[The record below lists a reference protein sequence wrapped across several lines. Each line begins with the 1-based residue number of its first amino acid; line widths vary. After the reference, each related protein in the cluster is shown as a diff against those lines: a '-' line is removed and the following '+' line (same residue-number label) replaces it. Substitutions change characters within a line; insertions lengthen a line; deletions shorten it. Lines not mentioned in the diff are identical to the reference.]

1 MAKYSTTSNFPHVP
15 ASSIRLPAHILFLS
29 SCIHSTMFLSCL
41 LLLQEMC
48 DEFQFLLCDR
58 CHAEVSNPKL
68 LPCLHNLCSQCR
80 EENKPIGLCIICGT
94 PFSQSAKI
102 PENQDNTFFA
112 NLHFKFNLYQKVTR
126 NQHLVCDNCEI
137 KAEFW
142 CSTCE
147 EFLCLACFRS
157 HQRYLKKE
165 NHEARSLK
173 DLRVESYKEF
183 FSTIRRNNTM
193 QCNQSMCTIC
203 ALLDSEH
210 MGQHCDI
217 SSEIQSR
224 QEELQNTSMELKEK
238 QDTYNKSYS
247 SHEERMR
254 KIEQSRN
261 ETRELIQQ
269 QIEKMIQI
277 LREKGEGYLAEVEA
291 HHDQQVQD
299 VKKNLQEIEGV
310 FQRITSSQRLVEKMH
325 LYASGQEVLEI
336 QPFLA
341 TVHNGAETEAAT
353 YSRENQSHFP
363 DTSITSSPPAWFPV
377 RDGYHREAAQE
388 LSTPRLVPLQCP
400 SPEENALQS
409 QQSPRMLQAVPA
421 KSQTPSLQE
430 NFSGSPSLKRKYIEM
445 ETNTECHL
453 NIVKMEEIIEEEWNN
468 PGTSYESTRGP
479 CITGYQGGLKETSDD
494 ALLVANEC
502 SSELEEDSS
511 MNISSEED
519 STDDDDETLVTGNS
533 LHLAVLGEKGAI
545 FDVKIS
551 YQENSRER
559 VSVFG
564 MDELLQYLSSLQ
576 FPILVGYKLWSMKIS
591 ALLDALQKIDKE
603 QQFEA
608 SMLGFLDALSLI
620 REKFPDV
627 SKYTLK
633 KVHRKYMGGELD
645 DTSANGC
652 VRILS
657 DLCTSSEI
665 NKEFL
670 RMPLIACSSFRCFSS
685 LQPLLRERVLSLPS
699 VQTLA
704 LHNISLDKL
713 QFTYKCDPE
722 KGLEKLCRLLNAS
735 LRSGEKKIQRLSKIR
750 TYFQHPPSSSKD
762 SSLPEIP

>member
-1 MAKYSTTSNFPHVP
+1 MASRRFPVPEDWANWSCTPTRTHTPMRRRRPPLPRLRDPRRRKRTEGTPGNRPQELTMRAWLDCVAGWLATSPFPGLGSRRRCSCYCWTEKGLDGCCPDREGTAMAENAFAEPEAP
-15 ASSIRLPAHILFLS
+15 AF
-29 SCIHSTMFLSCL
+29 
-41 LLLQEMC
+41 QEMC

-193 QCNQSMCTIC
+193 FCSKMGHSTQMISLYCRQCNQSMCTIC

-353 YSRENQSHFP
+353 YSRENQS
-363 DTSITSSPPAWFPV
+363 
-377 RDGYHREAAQE
+377 
-388 LSTPRLVPLQCP
+388 
-400 SPEENALQS
+400 
-409 QQSPRMLQAVPA
+409 
-421 KSQTPSLQE
+421 
-430 NFSGSPSLKRKYIEM
+430 
-445 ETNTECHL
+445 
-453 NIVKMEEIIEEEWNN
+453 
-468 PGTSYESTRGP
+468 
-479 CITGYQGGLKETSDD
+479 
-494 ALLVANEC
+494 
-502 SSELEEDSS
+502 
-511 MNISSEED
+511 
-519 STDDDDETLVTGNS
+519 
-533 LHLAVLGEKGAI
+533 
-545 FDVKIS
+545 
-551 YQENSRER
+551 
-559 VSVFG
+559 
-564 MDELLQYLSSLQ
+564 
-576 FPILVGYKLWSMKIS
+576 
-591 ALLDALQKIDKE
+591 
-603 QQFEA
+603 
-608 SMLGFLDALSLI
+608 
-620 REKFPDV
+620 
-627 SKYTLK
+627 
-633 KVHRKYMGGELD
+633 
-645 DTSANGC
+645 
-652 VRILS
+652 
-657 DLCTSSEI
+657 
-665 NKEFL
+665 
-670 RMPLIACSSFRCFSS
+670 
-685 LQPLLRERVLSLPS
+685 
-699 VQTLA
+699 
-704 LHNISLDKL
+704 
-713 QFTYKCDPE
+713 
-722 KGLEKLCRLLNAS
+722 EKLPRNQEQPSNFARKSDKRQRS
-735 LRSGEKKIQRLSKIR
+735 LS
-750 TYFQHPPSSSKD
+750 
-762 SSLPEIP
+762 

>member
-1 MAKYSTTSNFPHVP
+1 GRPVGRTMSSGPPGATDSTGW
-15 ASSIRLPAHILFLS
+15 ALPQRRPSPWGPTID
-29 SCIHSTMFLSCL
+29 TVWPM
-41 LLLQEMC
+41 EMC

-193 QCNQSMCTIC
+193 FCSKMGHSTQMIRTCFKPLQCNQSMCTIC

-353 YSRENQSHFP
+353 YSRENQSEKLP
-363 DTSITSSPPAWFPV
+363 
-377 RDGYHREAAQE
+377 RNQE
-388 LSTPRLVPLQCP
+388 QP
-400 SPEENALQS
+400 S
-409 QQSPRMLQAVPA
+409 
-421 KSQTPSLQE
+421 
-430 NFSGSPSLKRKYIEM
+430 NFARKKI
-445 ETNTECHL
+445 
-453 NIVKMEEIIEEEWNN
+453 
-468 PGTSYESTRGP
+468 
-479 CITGYQGGLKETSDD
+479 
-494 ALLVANEC
+494 LVARRTGKYHFWLAPASPTCVPRPLSHPAPPSHFSFC
-502 SSELEEDSS
+502 SPLRTSCILIFVEKHVQVHHFHP
-511 MNISSEED
+511 
-519 STDDDDETLVTGNS
+519 STWTNGVSLFIAAGNS

>member
-1 MAKYSTTSNFPHVP
+1 MVVLSFP
-15 ASSIRLPAHILFLS
+15 SSIRLPAHILFLS

-193 QCNQSMCTIC
+193 FCSKMGHTLPFLFPSLYCRQCNQSMCTIC

-353 YSRENQSHFP
+353 YSRENQSEKLP
-363 DTSITSSPPAWFPV
+363 
-377 RDGYHREAAQE
+377 RNQE
-388 LSTPRLVPLQCP
+388 QP
-400 SPEENALQS
+400 SNFARKSDKRQSLQS
-409 QQSPRMLQAVPA
+409 PGKAVPTMASPTQQPGREPFA
-421 KSQTPSLQE
+421 KKFSSKTHNWREERHKLHLWLWTAGCFCKLTSCILIFVEKHVQVHHFHPSTWT
-430 NFSGSPSLKRKYIEM
+430 NGVSLFI
-445 ETNTECHL
+445 
-453 NIVKMEEIIEEEWNN
+453 
-468 PGTSYESTRGP
+468 
-479 CITGYQGGLKETSDD
+479 
-494 ALLVANEC
+494 AA
-502 SSELEEDSS
+502 
-511 MNISSEED
+511 
-519 STDDDDETLVTGNS
+519 GNS

>member
-193 QCNQSMCTIC
+193 FCSKMGHSTQMISLYCRQCNQSMCTIC

-353 YSRENQSHFP
+353 YSRENQSEKLP
-363 DTSITSSPPAWFPV
+363 
-377 RDGYHREAAQE
+377 RNQE
-388 LSTPRLVPLQCP
+388 QP
-400 SPEENALQS
+400 SNFA
-409 QQSPRMLQAVPA
+409 R
-421 KSQTPSLQE
+421 KSDKRQ
-430 NFSGSPSLKRKYIEM
+430 SPSLKRKYIEM

-502 SSELEEDSS
+502 SSELGNVTTSCILIFVEKHVQVHHFHP
-511 MNISSEED
+511 
-519 STDDDDETLVTGNS
+519 STWTNGVSLFIAAGNS

-735 LRSGEKKIQRLSKIR
+735 CPMYGHSRACCLLSGLLQCSLHGAGLEDHLEASTCPECSGAGCDGRIPILPCC
-750 TYFQHPPSSSKD
+750 TPPA
-762 SSLPEIP
+762 